1 MGLALG
7 IDPSVACSGYAL
19 VNEHDMDVRDIGTIV
34 TNPKDSEPAR
44 LDKIYWEVKAMCE
57 TFKPDIVVMEDQFVG
72 KNPKTSLY
80 LARARGV
87 AMLACYHA
95 GVDVVLYTPSEIK
108 KTMTGK
114 GNAKKEL
121 VQEKAIEAYKH
132 NGIVQQLFADGI
144 KKSGKK
150 KNDDISDALAAC
162 YTHQALGARKSESA

>member
-1 MGLALG
+1 MSVLG

-19 VNEHDMDVRDIGTIV
+19 VDKFDNIIDVGTIV
-34 TNPKDSEPAR
+34 TSPKDEEPKR
-44 LDKIYWEVKAMCE
+44 LDRIYWEIKAMCE
-57 TFKPDIVVMEDQFVG
+57 TYKPSIVVLEDQFVG

-95 GVDVVLYTPSEIK
+95 GIDVHLFTPSEIK
-108 KTMTGK
+108 KAMTGK

-121 VQEKAIEAYKH
+121 VQQAAVEYYKD
-132 NGIVQQLFADGI
+132 NPIIQELFADGI

-150 KNDDISDALAAC
+150 KNDDISDALAAV
-162 YTHQALGARKSESA
+162 YTYRTSSKSQTA

>member
-1 MGLALG
+1 MGGALG

-19 VNEHDMDVRDIGTIV
+19 VDDDDNIKDIGTIV
-34 TNPKDSEPAR
+34 TSAKDPEPKR
-44 LDKIYWEVKAMCE
+44 LDRIYWEIKAMCE
-57 TFKPDIVVMEDQFVG
+57 TYKPDIVVMEDQFVG
-72 KNPKTSLY
+72 KNPQTSLY

-95 GVDVVLYTPSEIK
+95 GVDVHLFSPSEIK

-121 VQEKAIEAYKH
+121 VQAAAIEAYKH
-132 NGIVQQLFADGI
+132 NSVIAELFGDGI

-150 KNDDISDALAAC
+150 KNDDISDALAAV
-162 YTHQALGARKSESA
+162 YTYRNSPSTKQEKTA